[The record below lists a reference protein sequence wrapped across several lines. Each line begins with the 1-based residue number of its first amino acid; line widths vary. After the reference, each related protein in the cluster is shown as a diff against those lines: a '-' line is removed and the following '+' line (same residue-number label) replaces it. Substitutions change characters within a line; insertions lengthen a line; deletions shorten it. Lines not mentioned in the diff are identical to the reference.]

1 MGFINI
7 FFASFLCALSL
18 LSTGRLFNKLI
29 IKKKDVNFFESLI
42 YGFIFI
48 SFFSLLLNF
57 FTSLNQQLN
66 SVIIII
72 LLIIYFLI
80 FRKHLKTDLILLLII
95 SFLSVLIMSFEN
107 INRPDGGLYHFPFIN
122 ILNDEKLIVG
132 LSNLHFRYGHISI
145 IQYISSI
152 YNNYLFTDNG
162 TLIPPTIIFFSLLGY
177 FLYEIFF
184 SKSDKFY
191 KLLSLLFVLYI
202 LINMNRYS
210 SWGNDDFASIIF
222 FIVLIESYKF
232 LLDYNL
238 NTYSKITLLCTIC
251 FLIKTFYLI
260 IFLVPVVL
268 FFISFKKIGLG
279 NYFNRN
285 LFFCFVFITL
295 WLIRGFLS
303 TSCLIFPI
311 EFTCYENFDWSLKEK
326 AILNI
331 SIISEAWSKDWP
343 NFELQKNYKYDYYIS
358 NFNWLSTWIKNHF
371 IIILKNLS
379 ILIPII
385 FITKFYI
392 KIDLNTLQKK
402 FINSACLVV
411 TFFTLIW
418 FLKFPILRYGEGIL
432 VSLVIIIS
440 FYLKFS
446 FLSKD
451 LRAISFILIIIFFT
465 GVFLKNTIKFYS
477 NFNKVYVDYPWP
489 KKNTFS
495 ENNKKNEY
503 VEYLENGDLIYV
515 EPKIETN
522 LCMYGKSPC
531 AATDVNKYYFEIDGN
546 LVITKGKFLIF
557 DTFKIINN

>member
-260 IFLVPVVL
+260 IFLVPVIL

-279 NYFNRN
+279 NYFNRS
-285 LFFCFVFITL
+285 LFFCFIFITL

-343 NFELQKNYKYDYYIS
+343 NFELQKNYGYDYYIS
-358 NFNWLSTWIKNHF
+358 NFNWISTWIKNHF
-371 IIILKNLS
+371 IVILKNLS

-402 FINSACLVV
+402 FINSACFVL
-411 TFFTLIW
+411 TIFILIW

-432 VSLVIIIS
+432 VSLVIIVS

-446 FLSKD
+446 FLTKD
-451 LRAISFILIIIFFT
+451 LRTISFILIIIFCT
-465 GVFLKNTIKFYS
+465 GVFLKNSIKFYN